1 MAKGHVH
8 LNPVPP
14 GQKKMF
20 WLFVGVSITFIV
32 VGWVLSTKASLSHEF
47 SQVKDQV
54 SGSIEQAADRFE
66 EVEALKEVTGED
78 SRTFNE
84 AVEEAIAAYEEIT
97 AEAENEN
104 QENQ

>member
-1 MAKGHVH
+1 M
-8 LNPVPP
+8 
-14 GQKKMF
+14 
-20 WLFVGVSITFIV
+20 
-32 VGWVLSTKASLSHEF
+32 
-47 SQVKDQV
+47 
-54 SGSIEQAADRFE
+54 
-66 EVEALKEVTGED
+66 EALKEVTGED